1 MALGLIIFGLIS
13 GSLLS
18 ILVGIIGSSRRIG
31 FGWSFLISLVFTPV
45 VGLIVALVS
54 DPLPAGEKR
63 WGCIAPVLAVLAIVL
78 FLAVLS
84 MLFWG
89 SLAVVL

>member
-1 MALGLIIFGLIS
+1 MVLGLIIFGLLS
-13 GSLLS
+13 DSLLS

-31 FGWSFLISLVFTPV
+31 FGWSFLISLIFTPI

-54 DPLPAGEKR
+54 DPLPSGEKR
-63 WGCIAPVLAVLAIVL
+63 WGCIAPVLAFLAL
-78 FLAVLS
+78 LLLLAVLS

>member
-18 ILVGIIGSSRRIG
+18 ILVGIIGSNRRIG

-63 WGCIAPVLAVLAIVL
+63 WGCIAPVLAFLAIVL
-78 FLAVLS
+78 FLVVLS

>member
-1 MALGLIIFGLIS
+1 MVLALIIFGIIS
-13 GSLLS
+13 DSLLS
-18 ILVGIIGSSRRIG
+18 ILVGIIGSNRRIG
-31 FGWSFLISLVFTPV
+31 FGWSFLISLLFTPI

-54 DPLPAGEKR
+54 DPLPTGEKR
-63 WGCIAPVLAVLAIVL
+63 WGCVAPVLAFLTILL

-89 SLAVVL
+89 SFAVVL

>member
-1 MALGLIIFGLIS
+1 MVLGLIIFGIVS

-18 ILVGIIGSSRRIG
+18 ILVGIIGSGRRIG
-31 FGWSFLISLVFTPV
+31 FGWSFLISLVFTPI

-63 WGCIAPVLAVLAIVL
+63 WGCVAPVLAFMAILL